1 MERHFHEELRRLT
14 NRVGDMGALVETRT
28 RDALTA
34 LVERRADLAI
44 QVAAGDADVNELEL
58 EIDDLCMKFLATQ
71 GPLAADLRLVRSVIR
86 VITDLERIGDQAV
99 NMAHTIIG
107 LVGKPPLK
115 PVFDIS
121 NLGDIALQMLHE
133 SVQSFVTQ
141 DVSLVRIVL
150 DREEKADALRD
161 SIFRVLLTHMMSDPA
176 AIERALGL
184 LLVSRSLERI
194 ADHATNIAEEAEF
207 VAEGR
212 VIRHRK
218 NALEAE

>member
-14 NRVGDMGALVETRT
+14 NRVGDMGVLVEART

-34 LVERRADLAI
+34 LVERRPDLAA

-58 EIDDLCMKFLATQ
+58 EIDDQCMKFLATQ
-71 GPLAADLRLVRSVIR
+71 APLAADLRLVRSVIR

-99 NMAHTIIG
+99 NMAHAIIG

-115 PVFDIS
+115 PVFDVS
-121 NLGDIALQMLHE
+121 NLGETAVQMLHE
-133 SVQSFVTQ
+133 SVQSFVRQ
-141 DVSLVRIVL
+141 DVSLVRVVL

-161 SIFRVLLTHMMSDPA
+161 SIFRVLLTHMMSDPS
-176 AIERALGL
+176 AIERAIGL

-194 ADHATNIAEEAEF
+194 ADHATNIAEETEF

-218 NALEAE
+218 NALETE

>member
-14 NRVGDMGALVETRT
+14 NRVGEMGVLVEART

-34 LVERRADLAI
+34 LVERRPDLAA

-58 EIDDLCMKFLATQ
+58 EIDDQCMKFLATQ
-71 GPLAADLRLVRSVIR
+71 APLAADLRLVRSVIR

-99 NMAHTIIG
+99 NMAHAIIG

-115 PVFDIS
+115 PVFDVS
-121 NLGDIALQMLHE
+121 NLGETAVQMLHE
-133 SVQSFVTQ
+133 SVQSFVRQ
-141 DVSLVRIVL
+141 DVSLVRVVL

-161 SIFRVLLTHMMSDPA
+161 SIFRVLLTHMMSDPS
-176 AIERALGL
+176 AIERAIGL

-194 ADHATNIAEEAEF
+194 ADHATNIAEETEF

-218 NALEAE
+218 NALETE

>member
-14 NRVGDMGALVETRT
+14 NRVGDMGVLVEART
-28 RDALTA
+28 RDALIA
-34 LVERRADLAI
+34 LVERRPDLAA

-58 EIDDLCMKFLATQ
+58 EIDDQCMKFLATQ
-71 GPLAADLRLVRSVIR
+71 APLAADLRLVRSVIR

-99 NMAHTIIG
+99 NMAHAIIG
-107 LVGKPPLK
+107 LVSKPPLK
-115 PVFDIS
+115 PVFDVS
-121 NLGDIALQMLHE
+121 NLGETAVQMLHE
-133 SVQSFVTQ
+133 SVQSFVRQ
-141 DVSLVRIVL
+141 DVSLVRVVL

-161 SIFRVLLTHMMSDPA
+161 SIFRVLLTHMMSDPS
-176 AIERALGL
+176 AIERAIGL

-194 ADHATNIAEEAEF
+194 ADHATNIAEETEF

-218 NALEAE
+218 NALEIE

>member
-1 MERHFHEELRRLT
+1 MERHFHEDLRRLT
-14 NRVGDMGALVETRT
+14 SRVGDMGALVESRT
-28 RDALTA
+28 RDAMTA
-34 LVERRADLAI
+34 LLERRADLAV
-44 QVAAGDADVNELEL
+44 QVASGDADVNDLEL
-58 EIDDLCMKFLATQ
+58 EIDDMCMRFLATQ

-99 NMAHTIIG
+99 NMAHTILG
-107 LVGKPPLK
+107 LLNKPPLK
-115 PVFDIS
+115 PVFDVG
-121 NLGDIALQMLHE
+121 NLGDTALQMLRE

-141 DVSLVRIVL
+141 DVSLGHAVL

-161 SIFRVLLTHMMSDPA
+161 SLFRVLLTHMMSDPA

-184 LLVSRSLERI
+184 LLLSRSLERI
-194 ADHATNIAEEAEF
+194 ADHATNIAEETEF

-218 NALEAE
+218 NVETE

>member
-14 NRVGDMGALVETRT
+14 NRVGDMGVLVEART
-28 RDALTA
+28 RDALIA
-34 LVERRADLAI
+34 LVERRPDLAA

-58 EIDDLCMKFLATQ
+58 EIDDQCMKFLATQ
-71 GPLAADLRLVRSVIR
+71 APLAADLRLVRSVIR

-99 NMAHTIIG
+99 NMAHAIIG

-115 PVFDIS
+115 PVFDVS
-121 NLGDIALQMLHE
+121 NLGETAVQMLHE
-133 SVQSFVTQ
+133 SVQSFVRQ
-141 DVSLVRIVL
+141 DVSLVRVVL

-161 SIFRVLLTHMMSDPA
+161 SIFRVLLTHMMSDPS
-176 AIERALGL
+176 AIERAIGL

-194 ADHATNIAEEAEF
+194 ADHATNIAEETEF

-218 NALEAE
+218 NALEIE

>member
-14 NRVGDMGALVETRT
+14 NRVGDMGVLVEART

-34 LVERRADLAI
+34 LVERRPDLAT

-58 EIDDLCMKFLATQ
+58 EIDDQCMKFLATQ
-71 GPLAADLRLVRSVIR
+71 APLAADLRLVRSVIR

-99 NMAHTIIG
+99 NMAHAIIG

-115 PVFDIS
+115 PVFDVS
-121 NLGDIALQMLHE
+121 NLGETAVQMLHE
-133 SVQSFVTQ
+133 SVQSFVRQ
-141 DVSLVRIVL
+141 DVSLVRVVL

-176 AIERALGL
+176 SIERAIGL

-194 ADHATNIAEEAEF
+194 ADHATNIAEETEF

-218 NALEAE
+218 GVETE